1 MQVTVDLLKHARTA
15 LERSASV
22 LSELSLMLKRS
33 ATGTGRAHRIM
44 VEETVAELDRLHA
57 VLTGCYSD
65 MVLAPREDLPVL
77 WRRFYVCYDQYLEA
91 ARLARTGLAREDRQH
106 GQAAASIGSEPPTE
120 SVGSNEG

>member
-65 MVLAPREDLPVL
+65 MVLAPREELPERFREREKKSG
-77 WRRFYVCYDQYLEA
+77 RRPLEETA
-91 ARLARTGLAREDRQH
+91 FRGEFK
-106 GQAAASIGSEPPTE
+106 S
-120 SVGSNEG
+120 